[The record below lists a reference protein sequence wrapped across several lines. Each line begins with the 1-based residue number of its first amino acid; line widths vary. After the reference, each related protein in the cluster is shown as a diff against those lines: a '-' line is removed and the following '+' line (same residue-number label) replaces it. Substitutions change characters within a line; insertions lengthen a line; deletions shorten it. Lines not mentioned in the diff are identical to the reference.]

1 MNLAEQA
8 GTAVVALAAAAAAA
22 SLWRGADRHTGS
34 VRRGYWWFALAA
46 VLWGAG
52 IVVQDVLAGPVI
64 GAPFPLTP
72 ADLPGLLALAAFVAG
87 LVRLPPARGE
97 PAGEVLAQRGRGKA
111 PGAVAAHLADG
122 YVLASALFVIGWITA
137 FGRMYPVSGDGPGM
151 FALELVHPLADLV
164 ALGAV
169 LPFAVAAGRRG
180 AAPYL
185 ALLALSAADA
195 LAVGARVSGGYPAVG
210 VEVLQAVGIAAIG
223 LAPWADRPL
232 KARLGG
238 AAGSGSG
245 GALRRTGLDAA
256 TVAAAL
262 AATVAAVVV
271 IVWALVGGPSAR
283 PVLAFAGGTAVLALA
298 ARVLSLLRRD
308 SAAARLWR
316 EPGRQFRELADRTSD
331 VVLVCDFGGSIRYA
345 SPAVSDY
352 GYSPDDLAGRMLAD
366 FLHPE
371 DRSAGRRAARDVIRA
386 ATQAGRYPC
395 RVRAADGT
403 WRYVEST
410 VSRYRNPGSP
420 DQLLVTARDVS
431 DQVEL
436 RRRVAHLTFHDGL
449 TGLPNRAY
457 VEDRAR
463 DVLSLDHLHTPQQP
477 ARPVVAGV
485 ILIDLDS
492 FTGVN
497 DAAGHSAGDMLLAQV
512 ARRLRACVPPQD
524 TVARWGGDE
533 FAVLVEGAASAQ
545 ELLDIAERI
554 LASIAASPFRVA
566 DRDVSLAASVGVAL
580 ADGSPAGY
588 LWRNADVAVSRA
600 KESGGG
606 RVELY
611 AAHLHADVLRRL
623 ELAGDLHRAISEGEL
638 ELDYQPVIELASS
651 RVAGAAALA
660 AWRRDGVT
668 VPPEEFLDVAESSG
682 VVVALGDW
690 MLREACVQAA
700 AWRRSGLEIGVWVGC
715 SPRQVAAAR
724 FAESVPAAL
733 AASGLP
739 PGRLTLEISERAVI
753 DRGGAVRRALE
764 EVRDSGVRLAISA
777 SGTDYA
783 ALARLRQLPV
793 DVIKVG
799 SPLVAGLG
807 TDAAMTPLIRG
818 MVQVVK
824 DLGIEVVA
832 EGIEHPEQLE
842 LLRDMGC
849 AFGQGGL
856 LAGPMTGR
864 DVARLAKARGHAD
877 PGDQAG
883 QAGPGG
889 GHYPGSVSAA
899 ETNALSS

>member
-8 GTAVVALAAAAAAA
+8 ATAVLALTAAAAAV
-22 SLWRGADRHTGS
+22 SLWRGAERHTGS

-52 IVVQDVLAGPVI
+52 IVVQDVLAGPAT

-87 LVRLPPARGE
+87 LVRLPPGRGE
-97 PAGEVLAQRGRGKA
+97 SAGEPLAQRGRGKA
-111 PGAVAAHLADG
+111 PGAMAAHLADG
-122 YVLASALFVIGWITA
+122 YVLASALFVIGWIAA
-137 FGRMYPVSGDGPGM
+137 FGRAYPVSGDGPGL

-195 LAVGARVSGGYPAVG
+195 LAVGARVGGGYPAIG
-210 VEVLQAVGIAAIG
+210 AEVLQVIGFAAIG
-223 LAPWADRPL
+223 LAPWADRPGR
-232 KARLGG
+232 ARMGG
-238 AAGSGSG
+238 AGSGGSG
-245 GALRRTGLDAA
+245 GAWSGSGWSGGGWALRRTGLDAA
-256 TVAAAL
+256 TVVASL
-262 AATVAAVVV
+262 AATIAAVVV
-271 IVWALVGGPSAR
+271 IVWALAGGPSAQ

-298 ARVLSLLRRD
+298 IRVLSLLRRD

-316 EPGRQFRELADRTSD
+316 ESGRQFRELADRTSD
-331 VVLVCDFGGSIRYA
+331 VVLVCDFGGAIRYA
-345 SPAVSDY
+345 SPAVGDY
-352 GYSPDDLAGRMLAD
+352 GYSPDDLVGRILAD

-371 DRSAGRRAARDVIRA
+371 DRSAGTRAARDVTGTRGHTA
-386 ATQAGRYPC
+386 RYPC

-410 VSRYRNPGSP
+410 VSRYRNPGGP

-463 DVLSLDHLHTPQQP
+463 DVLSLDHLHTSPGR
-477 ARPVVAGV
+477 RPTVAGV

-497 DAAGHSAGDMLLAQV
+497 DTAGHTAGDLLLAQV

-554 LASIAASPFRVA
+554 ASTIAASPFRVA

-588 LWRNADVAVSRA
+588 VWRNADVAVSRA

-623 ELAGDLHRAISEGEL
+623 ELAGDLHRAIGEGEL

-651 RVAGAAALA
+651 RVAGAAALP

-668 VPPEEFLDVAESSG
+668 VPPGEFLDVAESSG
-682 VVVALGDW
+682 VVVELGDW
-690 MLREACVQAA
+690 MLREACAQAA
-700 AWRRSGLEIGVWVGC
+700 AWRRSGLEIGVWVRC
-715 SPRQVAAAR
+715 TPRQVAAAR
-724 FAESVPAAL
+724 FTDSVLAAL
-733 AASGLP
+733 AASGLS
-739 PGRLTLEISERAVI
+739 PGALTLEIAERALI
-753 DRGGAVRRALE
+753 DRGAVRGTLE
-764 EVRDSGVRLAISA
+764 DLREGGVRLGIGA

-807 TDAAMTPLIRG
+807 TDAAMAPLIRG

-824 DLGIEVVA
+824 DLGIEVMA
-832 EGIEHPEQLE
+832 EGIEHSEQLE

-849 AFGQGGL
+849 AFGQGAL
-856 LAGPMTGR
+856 LAGPMTAP
-864 DVARLAKARGHAD
+864 DVARLARSRRDH
-877 PGDQAG
+877 
-883 QAGPGG
+883 
-889 GHYPGSVSAA
+889 PGSVSAA